1 MEIWSQMGH
10 SDVECQLPKRYLEGS
25 FFFLMGLLVS
35 EQILFSINPD
45 LWCNNPC
52 ARCNQWISGPG
63 QPMSFRWDTTISI
76 ACRTCLVPSLILR
89 LEGIWLWVETHQRH
103 QTHQALEG
111 SHAQMFS
118 RMRLFR
124 ITTEPETSIFINF
137 DKATQRDVRQ
147 VGWFF
152 CCWVFWG
159 WDPGGI
165 NTRVFLI
172 QNVLPKVHETF
183 PDGKFSV
190 LNSQASWV

>member
-52 ARCNQWISGPG
+52 ARCNQWISDPVSPWVFAGI
-63 QPMSFRWDTTISI
+63 QRSQLLAEHVLCQVSFSGWGHEAVGRNPPTKDTKPTRPWKE
-76 ACRTCLVPSLILR
+76 ATPRCFP
-89 LEGIWLWVETHQRH
+89 
-103 QTHQALEG
+103 
-111 SHAQMFS
+111 

-152 CCWVFWG
+152 VAGFFEAG
-159 WDPGGI
+159 
-165 NTRVFLI
+165 TRV
-172 QNVLPKVHETF
+172 
-183 PDGKFSV
+183 G
-190 LNSQASWV
+190 